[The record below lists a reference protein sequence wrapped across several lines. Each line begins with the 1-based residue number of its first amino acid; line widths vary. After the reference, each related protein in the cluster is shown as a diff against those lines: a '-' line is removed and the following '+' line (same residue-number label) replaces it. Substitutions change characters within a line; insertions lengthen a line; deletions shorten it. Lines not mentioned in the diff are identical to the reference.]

1 MAAGVDNHFQVSI
14 VGHDMTVISSDF
26 VPVNA
31 FTTDSL
37 FIGVGQ
43 RYDVTIEAKEEIDNY
58 WFNVTF
64 GGGNLCGASRT
75 PYPAAIL
82 HYDGASDDLPTNKGT
97 RPRDHN
103 CLDLLEL
110 TPVVERKV
118 SAAFTPTADNTMEVQ
133 LPTGPKFVW
142 KINGKAIRTEW
153 ENPVAQYIAANRT
166 DYPET
171 NSIWGVEAVDQ
182 VSPLLIPKLSC
193 LCVDADMSTS
203 GFTGSSR
210 TTQKELSVSRIR
222 FIFT

>member
-1 MAAGVDNHFQVSI
+1 
-14 VGHDMTVISSDF
+14 MTVIASDF

-43 RYDVTIEAKEEIDNY
+43 RYDVTIEAKEDIANY

-64 GGGNLCGASRT
+64 GGGNLCGASKT

-82 HYDGASDDLPTNKGT
+82 HYDGAPDSLPTNEGT
-97 RPRDHN
+97 RPKDHN
-103 CLDLLEL
+103 CLDLINL

-118 SAAFTPTADNTMEVQ
+118 STAFTPSASNTMEVQ
-133 LPTGPKFVW
+133 LPAGPKFVW

-171 NSIWGVEAVDQ
+171 NSIWEVEAVDQ
-182 VSPLLIPKLSC
+182 VSLVFISRPVLELLVWRL
-193 LCVDADMSTS
+193 TY
-203 GFTGSSR
+203 
-210 TTQKELSVSRIR
+210 Q
-222 FIFT
+222 